1 MPSYGEGLPKVVLEA
16 AATGMPII
24 ATNVNG
30 CRECVRPGYN
40 GFLVQPM
47 NQKDLAKAMEAC
59 ILNTLN
65 LTQFSKNSYEMIKN
79 HYSLELIALEYFKAL
94 N

>member
-1 MPSYGEGLPKVVLEA
+1 
-16 AATGMPII
+16 
-24 ATNVNG
+24 
-30 CRECVRPGYN
+30 
-40 GFLVQPM
+40 M
-47 NQKDLAKAMEAC
+47 NQKDLAAAMEAC

-79 HYSLELIALEYFKAL
+79 HYSLELIAEEYFKAL

>member
-24 ATNVNG
+24 TTDVNG
-30 CRECVRPGYN
+30 CRECVSSGYN
-40 GFLVQPM
+40 GFLIQPM
-47 NQKDLAKAMEAC
+47 NQEDLATAMEAC

-65 LTQFSKNSYEMIKN
+65 LTKYSKNSHEMIKN
-79 HYSLELIALEYFKAL
+79 QYSLELIAEEYFKAL